1 MHGQLSRW
9 VRANPVA
16 AWLLVLVCSA
26 LPRLFMTSRTD
37 PANLLV
43 IYSDAATYVA
53 PAHALIEKHAYVDL
67 HGQPTFHRT
76 PGYPAFLAGLFLLVG
91 PDLRK
96 VLIAQAM
103 VLSLGPVLLYWLAS
117 RMFPPAVALVGAVL
131 AGLSPWGAVLAGI
144 PISDGLFVFMLT
156 AMLAMLHLAVSGR
169 GRTAVAAAACV
180 GVLTGLAVLVRPFS
194 PLVVLTPLAL
204 LVCVGHKRSISWALG
219 VVTLVCAVG
228 PPAAWVTRNHREADF
243 DGLTDVTSQ
252 TAWAYLA
259 ARVRADLAGESRYA
273 VSKSAASEETAWG
286 LPPHSAALDRERWT
300 RAMTVFREHPFRTVR
315 AFGASALEH
324 TLHPSPDVLR
334 AARLNFRG
342 DIVVLGTAW
351 GALLILAAVA
361 LWDLAKLLRRRPAT
375 LNERFL
381 VVMVAICSILTLASG
396 LSFGAGSRL
405 RAPLEI
411 VVPLLASAALFR
423 WSSLPPLQPVLETV
437 RARAHRPL
445 GAWVEDLMSRTA
457 TVRRTAIS

>member
-1 MHGQLSRW
+1 VLDAWGFEKFLAAVETKLGKPLSRVASNQVAEPNRQHRQAHIGVHAQKQAGRVW
-9 VRANPVA
+9 VGVVLPVGRLTAAQMRGVASIARELGDGDIRLTVWQNLLISGVA
-16 AWLLVLVCSA
+16 AERAGEVEARLQAIGLTSKASSIRAGLVACTGNTGCKLASSNTKDTAMAIAEWVEARVGLDTPINVHLTGCPNSCA
-26 LPRLFMTSRTD
+26 QHYIGDIGLIGCRVPIADSDETLEGFHVHVGGGFG
-37 PANLLV
+37 A
-43 IYSDAATYVA
+43 DAAIGREIYRDVKVEDC
-53 PAHALIEKHAYVDL
+53 PPLIE
-67 HGQPTFHRT
+67 RM
-76 PGYPAFLAGLFLLVG
+76 
-91 PDLRK
+91 LR
-96 VLIAQAM
+96 
-103 VLSLGPVLLYWLAS
+103 
-117 RMFPPAVALVGAVL
+117 
-131 AGLSPWGAVLAGI
+131 
-144 PISDGLFVFMLT
+144 
-156 AMLAMLHLAVSGR
+156 
-169 GRTAVAAAACV
+169 
-180 GVLTGLAVLVRPFS
+180 
-194 PLVVLTPLAL
+194 
-204 LVCVGHKRSISWALG
+204 
-219 VVTLVCAVG
+219 
-228 PPAAWVTRNHREADF
+228 
-243 DGLTDVTSQ
+243 
-252 TAWAYLA
+252 AYLA